1 MKRKRTFVIAAIGII
16 CMVLVAFAA
25 AYFLL
30 PPQGGGPADKVA
42 TKELENAA
50 RKPEDAKAA
59 RRAELRRKRGRMA
72 KNRPF
77 ATGKLVNVDL
87 FEGMSPEDRKLAE
100 SVQEALDSDDHKAI
114 ISTSVKA
121 LASTNPNVRREA
133 VEALGWCGQDAL
145 AELTGVLADPDDD
158 VRDLAINNWECA
170 LAEVESPKIRFSTAL
185 SVMGTITY
193 SDAIGSISGQFGT
206 AAQEYIDEVEDEEGQ
221 GSRRVEIVQQL
232 LDIIEGPKEIC
243 AEKAREAYN
252 DLTGYEWMGIEE
264 AEKYL
269 SNPDDY
275 EPPGEKDEVAADME
289 GATDAGDATDAGA
302 AADDATV
309 SESSKD
315 AVVEGGKAESGQ

>member
-1 MKRKRTFVIAAIGII
+1 MKSRRSLAFAAVGII
-16 CMVLVAFAA
+16 CVVLAAFAA
-25 AYFLL
+25 VYFLL
-30 PPQGGGPADKVA
+30 PPKGGEPVDEAAVETSEKIESAPAA
-42 TKELENAA
+42 TNAA
-50 RKPEDAKAA
+50 S
-59 RRAELRRKRGRMA
+59 RAEQRRKRGKLA
-72 KNRPF
+72 KPRPF
-77 ATGKLVNVDL
+77 ATGKLVDVDL

-114 ISTSVKA
+114 IKASVKA
-121 LASTNPNVRREA
+121 LASANADVRREA

-145 AELTGVLADPDDD
+145 AELTGVLADPDET

-170 LAEVESPKIRFSTAL
+170 LAEVESPKLRFSTAL

-193 SDAIGSISGQFGT
+193 PDAIDSISGQFGT
-206 AAQEYIDEVEDEEGQ
+206 AAQEYIDEVEDEEEQ
-221 GSRRVEIVQQL
+221 SNRRVEVVQQL

-275 EPPGEKDEVAADME
+275 DPPEEPEEE
-289 GATDAGDATDAGA
+289 
-302 AADDATV
+302 
-309 SESSKD
+309 
-315 AVVEGGKAESGQ
+315 

>member
-30 PPQGGGPADKVA
+30 PPQGGGPADKAA
-42 TKELENAA
+42 TKELENAE

-193 SDAIGSISGQFGT
+193 PDAIDSISGQFGT
-206 AAQEYIDEVEDEEGQ
+206 AAQEYIDEVEDEEGR

-252 DLTGYEWMGIEE
+252 DLTGHEWMGIEE

-275 EPPGEKDEVAADME
+275 EPPGEKDEVAAD
-289 GATDAGDATDAGA
+289 AGA